1 MIQVNFTT
9 FERDPDTKSGSRCLP
24 RSYSPMATT

>member
-9 FERDPDTKSGSRCLP
+9 FERDPDTKEWVELP
-24 RSYSPMATT
+24 VAQLLAMATT